1 MNLIENKTKFTH
13 LSMPSWGVGIFRKSE
28 GGYITVEFE
37 NVGIKK
43 FNMSNINT
51 MLKVVGEPVS
61 QKQAT
66 PHTSTAYVSVNT
78 QNGSLIQ
85 YDGETGGIAGK
96 NVIEAF
102 EGNDSIIFNETYI
115 IIGEHTEA
123 LKIHAMYDLTIM
135 GDVTVQECVVNGSL
149 TVIGTARIANLTC
162 YNGFICKG
170 DLYSDKIYVGGD
182 MIVDS
187 IVCDEL
193 ICDGN
198 IAIQTTVNIKQNAQ
212 IGKTMVACEGI
223 MGAGKFSATN
233 AIANEYFDFDGE
245 YEGKILELEM
255 DNTISNSIP
264 VKVTPVETIEE
275 IIDLVNQ
282 KLVEEYSKCPSLD
295 EESIIEHLRTL
306 GAIENKELR
315 TLPIIEPLFSKLTDL
330 SYQDKIETIE
340 DYLTVLVAQRDLPS
354 EVLSYES
361 IDHIRKLFLPKAQC
375 EMEKLSFEPTS
386 IGQFA
391 NVLSMAVQ
399 FEADL
404 SPDWEMLM
412 DKIFESVG
420 LKYST
425 VRYMIGRNK
434 PKKAVEPAVEV
445 ELNVAS
451 AKKEERQETAPVVP
465 RIKKVDFLAKKL
477 SHTGKKFGLTDVE
490 LERLA
495 TIKIRTFG
503 DFVKASD
510 ATLTK
515 VFGKKAF
522 LASHLIQTRDKIIE
536 RLADM
541 E

>member
-28 GGYITVEFE
+28 GGYIIVEFE
-37 NVGIKK
+37 NAGIKK
-43 FNMSNINT
+43 LSMSSINT
-51 MLKVVGEPVS
+51 MLKVVGEPAP
-61 QKQAT
+61 QKQAA
-66 PHTSTAYVSVNT
+66 PSTSASYVPVNA

-85 YDGETGGIAGK
+85 YDGETGGVAGK

-123 LKIHAMYDLTIM
+123 LKIRAMYDLTIM
-135 GDVTVQECVVNGSL
+135 GDVTIQECVVNGSL

-170 DLYSDKIYVGGD
+170 DLYSDKIYVGGN

-198 IAIQTTVNIKQNAQ
+198 VAIQTTANINQNAQ

-233 AIANEYFDFDGE
+233 AIANEYFEFDGD
-245 YEGKILELEM
+245 YEGKILELET
-255 DNTISNSIP
+255 DNTISNSVP
-264 VKVTPVETIEE
+264 VKVAPVETIEE
-275 IIDLVNQ
+275 IIDLANQ
-282 KLVEEYSKCPSLD
+282 KLAEEYSKCPSLD
-295 EESIIEHLRTL
+295 EESIIEHLRSL

-315 TLPIIEPLFSKLTDL
+315 NLPIIEPLFSKLADL
-330 SYQDKIETIE
+330 SYQDTIETIE
-340 DYLTVLVAQRDLPS
+340 DYLTVLVAQRALPS
-354 EVLSYES
+354 EVFSYES
-361 IDHIRKLFLPKAQC
+361 IDHIGKQFLPKAKS
-375 EMEKLSFEPTS
+375 EVEELSFEPTS

-425 VRYMIGRNK
+425 VSSMIGRNK
-434 PKKAVEPAVEV
+434 PKKSAEPVVEV
-445 ELNVAS
+445 EPEVAPVNT
-451 AKKEERQETAPVVP
+451 EEQQEPTPVVP
-465 RIKKVDFLAKKL
+465 RIKKADFLAKKL
-477 SHTGKKFGLTDVE
+477 SHTGKKFGLTDIE

-495 TIKIRTFG
+495 TIRIRTF
-503 DFVKASD
+503 DDLVKAPD

-522 LASHLIQTRDKIIE
+522 LASYLIQIRNKIIE